1 MNIIDNFKW
10 RYATKRMTGEK
21 VSSEYVEQ
29 ILEAIRLAPT
39 SMGLQPFQV
48 FVISNPDI
56 KKKMQPAAMMQP
68 QIIESHYMLV
78 FAHWNKDFEKRT
90 QDYINLIAKTR
101 NQTLD
106 SLDEFKNMILG
117 YIGAV
122 DPIPWSARQAYIA
135 LGFGLAT
142 AAILNIDATPM
153 EGFNPAEMDKVLE
166 LDKLD
171 LQSVVMMAIGKRD
184 TKNDY
189 LVNLPKVRKSK
200 ENLFIFIE

>member
-1 MNIIDNFKW
+1 MNIIDNYKW

-21 VSSEYVEQ
+21 VSSEHVEQ

-39 SMGLQPFQV
+39 SMGLQPFNV
-48 FVISNPDI
+48 FVISNPEM

-68 QIIESHYMLV
+68 QIVESHYMLV

-101 NQTLD
+101 NQTLE

-122 DPIPWSARQAYIA
+122 DPIPWAARQAYIA

-142 AAILNIDATPM
+142 AAMLNVDATPM